1 MSCSASSSNG
11 GRHTNKNNSSQT
23 VRRSL
28 IVKYRAPVESAV
40 LVAVMPQPNVM
51 CATRNDLTKRLWTKL
66 LLLAAALAL
75 LSGSAF
81 AQMSSGAPIH
91 HGGPQSGP
99 TREDQERKKQ
109 IDKDY
114 NAATKHIPDQK
125 PADPW
130 ADMRSAPAASSSKKN
145 PQ

>member
-81 AQMSSGAPIH
+81 AQMSSGAPI
-91 HGGPQSGP
+91 
-99 TREDQERKKQ
+99 RK
-109 IDKDY
+109 
-114 NAATKHIPDQK
+114 A
-125 PADPW
+125 
-130 ADMRSAPAASSSKKN
+130 
-145 PQ
+145 